1 MQHNGT
7 GDKLPMKKF
16 TLLKYLPVLLPVLL
30 IGCATSGVADYRSTG
45 INENVVLEPTIGNG
59 YKGVLVEMPP
69 SPEGALL
76 TRAHEICSTRG
87 GLLEAPRYTHSVPIG
102 WKFYSYRCS
111 GVQRVA
117 PPAPNLVEQTQPRTP
132 PANPSVG
139 MVEAKSKCI
148 ELGFKVGTEALGNCV
163 LKLSK

>member
-1 MQHNGT
+1 MAKEKISRLYT
-7 GDKLPMKKF
+7 IFILF
-16 TLLKYLPVLLPVLL
+16 PVLLT
-30 IGCATSGVADYRSTG
+30 GCATNGVADYRSIG

-59 YKGVLVEMPP
+59 YKGVLVEKPP

-87 GLLEAPRYTHSVPIG
+87 GLLEAPRNTHSAPIG

-111 GVQRVA
+111 GFQRVA
-117 PPAPNLVEQTQPRTP
+117 TPKAPSSIEQAETKKTL
-132 PANPSVG
+132 SVSIS
-139 MVEAKSKCI
+139 EAKLKCAD
-148 ELGFKVGTEALGNCV
+148 LGFKAGSEAFGNCV

>member
-1 MQHNGT
+1 
-7 GDKLPMKKF
+7 MKKIILF
-16 TLLKYLPVLLPVLL
+16 KNLFLLLPVLL
-30 IGCATSGVADYRSTG
+30 VGCATSGVADYRSTG

-87 GLLEAPRYTHSVPIG
+87 GLLDAPRYTHSVPIG
-102 WKFYSYRCS
+102 WKFYTYRCS
-111 GVQRVA
+111 GVQRSVPQA
-117 PPAPNLVEQTQPRTP
+117 PTNLVEQTP
-132 PANPSVG
+132 PKTSPSVS
-139 MVEAKSKCI
+139 MVEAKSKCL
-148 ELGFKVGTEALGNCV
+148 ELGFKVGSEAFGNCV